1 MNQAIHSL
9 NIEFND
15 NNILTSLF
23 GVNDKKIQT
32 LETKHQISILGRGDV

>member
-23 GVNDKKIQT
+23 GVNDKNIQILEKI
-32 LETKHQISILGRGDV
+32 IL